1 MQRSTMLC
9 FRKLPFARLVRE
21 ITQQYAP
28 PGVQYRFQAS
38 ALMALQEAMEAALIR
53 LFEGQWRRKH
63 RYNAVPAY
71 HRRSEQPLSAFGH

>member
-1 MQRSTMLC
+1 
-9 FRKLPFARLVRE
+9 VRE

-53 LFEGQWRRKH
+53 LFEGQWRRRH
-63 RYNAVPAY
+63 T
-71 HRRSEQPLSAFGH
+71 

>member
-53 LFEGQWRRKH
+53 LFEGQWRRRH
-63 RYNAVPAY
+63 T
-71 HRRSEQPLSAFGH
+71 